1 MLTENY
7 ILLKLK
13 ENIFLISV
21 LIVIKLYFGST
32 IYSAITSSSANSNNK
47 ISIGNKWFVGLL
59 IINLAIVIF
68 ICAFYY
74 SKTHLVGDKGLTGQ
88 IGFPG
93 SQGYDCK
100 IPLKNGKCT

>member
-1 MLTENY
+1 MIVQTL
-7 ILLKLK
+7 ILLK

-32 IYSAITSSSANSNNK
+32 ILSAITSSSANSNNK

-59 IINLAIVIF
+59 VVNLAIVTF

-74 SKTHLVGDKGLTGQ
+74 SKTQLVGDKGLTGK

-93 SQGYDCK
+93 SQGYGCK
-100 IPLKNGKCT
+100 IPLTNAKCT

>member
-59 IINLAIVIF
+59 VINLAIVIF